1 MIISYII
8 IWGER
13 GGGDFAK
20 FLFVWVINILNEH
33 FYTRPSH
40 FSSIQDIYM
49 KKGTY
54 LVYIV
59 FTIIGMKKLS
69 NDSSG
74 QLFVTVIEKLRLK
87 LNGNQFLVFICVN
100 QML

>member
-1 MIISYII
+1 
-8 IWGER
+8 
-13 GGGDFAK
+13 
-20 FLFVWVINILNEH
+20 
-33 FYTRPSH
+33 
-40 FSSIQDIYM
+40 M